1 MAVLWR
7 FILACF
13 LITGG
18 IPMSIPQSADSTVV
32 TSATPIVLEYPWFR
46 FLSRWSLFAGLV
58 ALGQFPAFFIGVLA
72 ANQNSRLSQDF
83 FDLVAASKNPA
94 LYRLA
99 ITFDI
104 ATWLVLGG
112 FFITLAALL
121 AHRAPI
127 RSTFLAACGIGQVA
141 GVIGAFIR
149 LTGTSALAAQYVTA
163 VPAQQALLRRSYLDL
178 VLVFTAHFGA
188 GQLLW
193 AVALVLGAWGAWSMK
208 EFPRWLTVLIAL
220 PGIIA
225 LAQIL
230 LQLITG
236 ADFSILFFPA
246 FLLFIVVFFTIAVVF
261 WRRKPI

>member
-1 MAVLWR
+1 
-7 FILACF
+7 
-13 LITGG
+13 
-18 IPMSIPQSADSTVV
+18 MSISQSADSNAV
-32 TSATPIVLEYPWFR
+32 TSAIPTVLESHVWLR

-58 ALGQFPAFFIGVLA
+58 VLGLFLAFFIGVVSA
-72 ANQNSRLSQDF
+72 SQNSPLPSEYME
-83 FDLVAASKNPA
+83 LVAASRSPA
-94 LYRLA
+94 MYRVA
-99 ITFDI
+99 ITFDVLS
-104 ATWLVLGG
+104 WLMLGG

-121 AHRAPI
+121 ARRAPI
-127 RSTFLAACGIGQVA
+127 RSTFLTACGIGQVA
-141 GVIGAFIR
+141 GVIGAFTR
-149 LTGTSALAAQYVTA
+149 LTGTSSIAAQYVTA

-193 AVALVLGAWGAWSMK
+193 AVAFLLGAWGAWSMK

-230 LQLITG
+230 LQLLTG
-236 ADFSILFFPA
+236 ADFFVLFFLALP
-246 FLLFIVVFFTIAVVF
+246 LFIVVFFATAGVF

>member
-1 MAVLWR
+1 MSN
-7 FILACF
+7 
-13 LITGG
+13 
-18 IPMSIPQSADSTVV
+18 IPIAGSTTA
-32 TSATPIVLEYPWFR
+32 TSATPTVLESHSWLR

-121 AHRAPI
+121 APRAPI
-127 RSTFLAACGIGQVA
+127 RSTFLTACGIGQVA
-141 GVIGAFIR
+141 GMIGAFIR
-149 LTGTSALAAQYVTA
+149 LAGTSAIAAQYITA

>member
-1 MAVLWR
+1 
-7 FILACF
+7 
-13 LITGG
+13 
-18 IPMSIPQSADSTVV
+18 MSIPQSADSTVA

-46 FLSRWSLFAGLV
+46 FFSRWSLVAGLV
-58 ALGQFPAFFIGVLA
+58 ILVFLPVFFVGIVSA
-72 ANQNSRLSQDF
+72 SQNSPLPSEYME
-83 FDLVAASKNPA
+83 LVAASKNPA
-94 LYRLA
+94 LYRLT

-104 ATWLVLGG
+104 ATWLLLGG

-121 AHRAPI
+121 ARRAPI

-178 VLVFTAHFGA
+178 TRIFSAHFGA

-193 AVALVLGAWGAWSMK
+193 AVAFLLGAWGAWSMK
-208 EFPRWLTVLIAL
+208 EFPRWLAVLIAL

-225 LAQIL
+225 LTQIL
-230 LQLITG
+230 LQFITG
-236 ADFSILFFPA
+236 TDFSVLFFLTLP
-246 FLLFIVVFFTIAVVF
+246 LFIVVFFTTAGVF
-261 WRRKPI
+261 WRRKSI